1 MKKLVMA
8 AMLLFTGIFTFGCGA
23 AGSKGFETIFQ
34 EMAYDIMSR
43 PGNFVIVDVREA
55 DEYAAGHIA
64 NAVLVP
70 LSNLEK
76 AVMEKIPDKTQMLL
90 VYCRSGRRSKVA
102 AEKLA
107 KMGYTSIKEFGGIVD
122 WQYGTVK

>member
-1 MKKLVMA
+1 MKRLMVA
-8 AMLLFTGIFTFGCGA
+8 IVLLLTGLSSLGCGA
-23 AGSKGFETIFQ
+23 AGSKGFEAISQ
-34 EMAYDIMSR
+34 EMAHNIMSQ

-90 VYCRSGRRSKVA
+90 VYCRSGRRSKIA

-107 KMGYTSIKEFGGIVD
+107 KMGYTNIKEFGGIID
-122 WQYGTVK
+122 WQYGIVK

>member
-1 MKKLVMA
+1 MKRLMVA
-8 AMLLFTGIFTFGCGA
+8 IVLLLTGLSSLGCGA
-23 AGSKGFETIFQ
+23 AGSKSFEAISQ
-34 EMAYDIMSR
+34 EMAHNIMSR

-70 LSNLEK
+70 LSGLEK
-76 AVMEKIPDKTQMLL
+76 AATEKIPDKTQLLL
-90 VYCRSGRRSKVA
+90 VYCRSGRRSKIA

-107 KMGYTSIKEFGGIVD
+107 QMGYTNIKEFGGIID

>member
-1 MKKLVMA
+1 MKRLKMA
-8 AMLLFTGIFTFGCGA
+8 MAVLLTGLFPFGCGA
-23 AGSKGFETIFQ
+23 ADNKGFEVISQ
-34 EMAYDIMSR
+34 EMARDIMSR
-43 PGNFVIVDVREA
+43 PGNFVVVDVREA

-70 LSNLEK
+70 LSGLEK
-76 AVMEKIPDKTQMLL
+76 AATEKIPDKTQLLL
-90 VYCRSGRRSKVA
+90 VYCRSGRRSKIA

-107 KMGYTSIKEFGGIVD
+107 QMGYTNIKEFGGIID

>member
-23 AGSKGFETIFQ
+23 AGSKGFEAISQ
-34 EMAYDIMSR
+34 EMAHNIMSQ

-90 VYCRSGRRSKVA
+90 VYCRSGRRSKIA

-107 KMGYTSIKEFGGIVD
+107 KMGYTNIKEFGGIID
-122 WQYGTVK
+122 WQYEIVK

>member
-23 AGSKGFETIFQ
+23 AGNKGFETISQ

-90 VYCRSGRRSKVA
+90 VYCRSGRRSKIA

-107 KMGYTSIKEFGGIVD
+107 QMGYTNIKEFGGIID
-122 WQYGTVK
+122 WKGDIEK